1 MRRLPVLVI
10 VAALLAGGLPVRFAA
25 HEIPQSVAVHA
36 FVKPEGERLRV
47 LLRVPL
53 AAMRDIQFPERDGF
67 LELARI
73 EPDLY
78 DAVRMWI
85 LSELR
90 VLEENTVLTRP
101 VVDAV
106 RLSLPSDRSF
116 GSYEEAVTAVKGPPL
131 PPTTQ
136 LPRDQA
142 LLDVL
147 LEYPVSGRHSTF
159 AIHPAFSRL
168 GVNVTTTLRFVG
180 PEGVR
185 AFQVHG
191 DPGIVRLD
199 PRWHQ
204 AAWHFV
210 RLGFTHILDG
220 VDHLLFLACLVI
232 PLRRLRPLALVVT
245 AFTAAHS
252 ITLIASALDLA
263 PDALWFPPL
272 VDTLI
277 AASIVYMA
285 IENVVATPSTSRR
298 CALAFGFGLVHGFG
312 FSFALKETLQFAGS
326 HLLMALLSFN
336 VGVELGQLLAV
347 AVLVPAMQLLFRF
360 VLAERPGTIVLS
372 VIVGHTAWHW
382 MADRWSA
389 LREFD
394 TPAVDTL
401 FVVRLLIAFTG
412 VWLAVWLARSVPFG
426 RPAAPASSV
435 SQSSSRPS
443 RSSTLPDVSP

>member
-1 MRRLPVLVI
+1 MRRASVLVI
-10 VAALLAGGLPVRFAA
+10 VIALFAGVFQVRFAA
-25 HEIPQSVAVHA
+25 HDVPQSVVIHA
-36 FVKPEGERLRV
+36 LVKPEGQQLRV
-47 LLRVPL
+47 LIRVPL
-53 AAMRDIQFPERDGF
+53 GAMRDIQFPEREGF
-67 LELARI
+67 LDLSQI

-90 VLEENTVLTRP
+90 VFEESTELTRP

-106 RLSLPSDRSF
+106 RLSLPADRSF
-116 GSYEEAVTAVKGPPL
+116 VSYEQAIAAIKGAPL
-131 PPTTQ
+131 PVSIQ

-147 LEYPVSGRHSTF
+147 LEYPIGRPEASF
-159 AIHPAFSRL
+159 AIQPAFSRL

-180 PEGVR
+180 PSGVR

-204 AAWHFV
+204 AARHFV
-210 RLGFTHILDG
+210 ALGVAHILDG

-252 ITLIASALDLA
+252 ITLLASALDLA

-272 VDTLI
+272 VETLI

-285 IENVVATPSTSRR
+285 IENIAATPSIARR

-326 HLLMALLSFN
+326 HLLTSLLSFN
-336 VGVELGQLLAV
+336 VGVEFGQLAAIAV
-347 AVLVPAMQLLFRF
+347 MVPAAQVLFRF
-360 VLAERPGTIVLS
+360 VIAERLGTIVLS

-382 MADRWSA
+382 MAERWSA
-389 LREFD
+389 LGEYQG
-394 TPAVDTL
+394 PAPDAL
-401 FVVRLLIAFTG
+401 FVTRLLIALTG
-412 VWLAVWLARSVPFG
+412 VTLTYILV
-426 RPAAPASSV
+426 ASAFRRKNASGA
-435 SQSSSRPS
+435 SAGSP
-443 RSSTLPDVSP
+443 SSTLPDASR

>member
-1 MRRLPVLVI
+1 MRRALVVI
-10 VAALLAGGLPVRFAA
+10 VIALLAGVLQVRSAA

-36 FVKPEGERLRV
+36 FVKPEGQRLHV
-47 LLRVPL
+47 LVRVPL
-53 AAMRDIQFPERDGF
+53 GAMRDIQFPEREGF
-67 LELARI
+67 LVLSQI

-85 LSELR
+85 VPELR
-90 VLEENTVLTRP
+90 LFEEQHELTRP

-106 RLSLPSDRSF
+106 RLSLPSDRSLMSF
-116 GSYEEAVTAVKGPPL
+116 EEAIAHVKGPPL
-131 PPTTQ
+131 SPSAQ

-147 LEYPVSGRHSTF
+147 LEYRISTPDSSF

-168 GVNVTTTLRFVG
+168 GVNVSTTLRFVG
-180 PEGVR
+180 PAGLR

-191 DPGIVRLD
+191 DPGIVRFD

-210 RLGFTHILDG
+210 RLGFAHILDG

-252 ITLIASALDLA
+252 ITLGASALGLA

-272 VDTLI
+272 VETLI

-285 IENVVATPSTSRR
+285 IENVVSTPSVARR

-312 FSFALKETLQFAGS
+312 FSFALTETLQFAGS
-326 HLLMALLSFN
+326 HLLMSLLSFN
-336 VGVELGQLLAV
+336 AGVEAGQLVAI
-347 AVLVPAMQLLFRF
+347 AVLVPALQLLFRF
-360 VLAERPGTIVLS
+360 VISERMGTVVLS

-382 MADRWSA
+382 MTDRWNA
-389 LREFD
+389 LSEFEGPSPD
-394 TPAVDTL
+394 GL
-401 FVVRLLIAFTG
+401 FVTRMLIVVTG
-412 VWLAVWLARSVPFG
+412 VSLIFWIAKSLASPRGVALPSSSSSSAS
-426 RPAAPASSV
+426 SSV
-435 SQSSSRPS
+435 SPS
-443 RSSTLPDVSP
+443 GLPDASQ